1 VSTLL
6 RARGRLRPRRTAHAR
21 RTLGDDWIIN
31 GQKIWTSGAHFADFG
46 IIVTRTDPNVPKHQ
60 GLTFFFLSM
69 KSPGIEV
76 QRIKQISG
84 TSNFNEVLFTD
95 VRVPDSQ
102 RLGKVGDG
110 WKVSLTTLMKRAA
123 RRRRRT
129 WAGFR
134 RHFCAYALASTR

>member
-1 VSTLL
+1 
-6 RARGRLRPRRTAHAR
+6 
-21 RTLGDDWIIN
+21 
-31 GQKIWTSGAHFADFG
+31 
-46 IIVTRTDPNVPKHQ
+46 
-60 GLTFFFLSM
+60 M